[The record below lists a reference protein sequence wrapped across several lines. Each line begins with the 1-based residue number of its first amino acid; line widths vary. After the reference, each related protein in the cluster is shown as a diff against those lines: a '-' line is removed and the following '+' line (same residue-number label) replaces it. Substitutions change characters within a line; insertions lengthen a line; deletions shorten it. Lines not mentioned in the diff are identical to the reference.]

1 MGSCII
7 CGASVDGRVCDLHEE
22 DVVFEFRGTEPDQLT
37 PRRYY
42 RGTVD
47 GYADFGI
54 FVDIGDSVTG
64 LLHKSEL
71 DRRLDSM
78 DLEPGDTVY
87 VQVQNVRDNGNIDLG
102 WSIRQDKDRFRG
114 ALVQDPDNGGDHL
127 VEDEEEPTESEAGA
141 DLGEPEPVSRG
152 SDAADSGPDD
162 EETTDDAGS
171 EADDSSAETETEA
184 ADEPE
189 PAQFEQATVDR
200 LEEMVGERVRLEGEI
215 ASARQTSGPTV
226 FQLRDETGTVECAA
240 FEEAGVRAYPEAGE
254 DDVVRIEG
262 EVERRRGD
270 LQVETEA
277 LVLLEDDEREAVT
290 SRMEEAMV
298 KRATPGEF
306 DPLADDPAVEAVS
319 EGLRDAATAIR
330 RAVLEGRP
338 VVVRHAA
345 TADGYAASAAIER
358 ATLPLIRE
366 EHDSTEAEYHYFDR
380 RPLEG
385 SVYDMN
391 DATKDVTTMLQNR
404 DRHGETLPL
413 FVFVGAGGS
422 AESIDGFDLLGTY
435 DARRVVIDERVIE
448 PGVAEAVDTL
458 VSPTLEGDFETTAT
472 VLGATLGAQIN
483 PEVRDDLAHLPA
495 ISFWEGAPEQY
506 ADLAGE
512 AGYDGESTRQLREAI
527 ALEAFYQSYEDKRE
541 LIADLLFADE
551 AADPV
556 KLAGHVSEQFR
567 TRMDAE
573 IETAEANLESHDVDG
588 ETVLVLDTD
597 AYTHRYEFPP
607 EPLLLDELYRRH
619 RNEGSALIGVGKDEA
634 YIRSDADVDVR
645 AVAETAREH
654 APAAA
659 LDVRG
664 ARDGRVEFLA
674 GEREAARD
682 ALLDALAGE
691 LSSLA
696 AA

>member
-87 VQVQNVRDNGNIDLG
+87 VQVQNVRDNGNVDLG
-102 WSIRQDKDRFRG
+102 WSIRQDQDRFRG
-114 ALVQDPDNGGDHL
+114 ALVDDPDGGGDRL
-127 VEDEEEPTESEAGA
+127 VEDEDEPEESEG
-141 DLGEPEPVSRG
+141 DSGIGEPEPVSRSSPSARSDGAETG
-152 SDAADSGPDD
+152 SQAAGGPA
-162 EETTDDAGS
+162 EP
-171 EADDSSAETETEA
+171 ETETAE
-184 ADEPE
+184 ESE
-189 PAQFEQATVDR
+189 PAQFEQATVDQ
-200 LEEMVGERVRLEGEI
+200 LEELVGERVRLEGEI
-215 ASARQTSGPTV
+215 QSARQTSGPTV
-226 FQLRDETGTVECAA
+226 FRLRDETGSVECAA

-254 DDVVRIEG
+254 NDVVRIEG

-277 LVLLEDDEREAVT
+277 LVVLEDDERDAVT
-290 SRMEEAMV
+290 DRMEEAMV

-306 DPLADDPAVEAVS
+306 EPLADDPAVEAVA
-319 EGLRDAATAIR
+319 EGIRDTATAIR

-345 TADGYAASAAIER
+345 TADGYAASSAIER

-391 DATKDVTTMLQNR
+391 DATKDVTSMLQNR

-435 DARRVVIDERVIE
+435 DARRVVVDERVIE
-448 PGVAEAVDTL
+448 PGVADAVDIL

-483 PEVRDDLAHLPA
+483 PDVRDDLAHLPA
-495 ISFWEGAPEQY
+495 ISFWEDTPEQY
-506 ADLAGE
+506 VELAGE
-512 AGYDGESTRQLREAI
+512 AGYDDEATRELREAI
-527 ALEAFYQSYEDKRE
+527 ALEAFYHSYEDKRE

-556 KLAGHVSEQFR
+556 KLAGHISEQFR

-573 IETAEANLESHDVDG
+573 VETAEANLESHDVDG

-619 RNEGSALIGVGKDEA
+619 REEGSALIGVGKDEA

-645 AVAETAREH
+645 AVAEAAREH

-674 GEREAARD
+674 GERDAARD